1 MRNKKILLLIVLTM
15 IAGFAVSCCH
25 AGERYGPWRYYA
37 PYYFPPGGCDGHCW
51 SPLDFLPTY
60 ESPLPHRPSYDPGPR
75 MRPGYPAKVRNM
87 ARPAHSA
94 VGSGRPMAPP
104 RTYRRSQF
112 DAPDR
117 DTLVPSANRQSPDS
131 LVGGRPR
138 PIDHPG
144 PQPRSLNRPAPTS
157 SAY

>member
-1 MRNKKILLLIVLTM
+1 MRNKKILLLVVLTM
-15 IAGFAVSCCH
+15 IAGFAACCH

-51 SPLDFLPTY
+51 SPLDFMPTY
-60 ESPLPHRPSYDPGPR
+60 ESPLPQRPSYDPGGTCRP
-75 MRPGYPAKVRNM
+75 PGYPAKVRRM
-87 ARPAHSA
+87 ARPPHSA
-94 VGSGRPMAPP
+94 VGTGRPMPPP

-112 DAPDR
+112 ETPNR
-117 DTLVPSANRQSPDS
+117 DSAVPRAIAESPDGV
-131 LVGGRPR
+131 VGGRPR